1 MKYKSDMDIWW
12 SDGSLYKSHNGI
24 VECPH
29 ELPHPFIKLEEMKKA
44 KPVIEEEIVIN
55 EKDIL
60 VNIAHDLGLGSP
72 STLKRLSIDT
82 LNERIEEAK

>member
-44 KPVIEEEIVIN
+44 KPVIEDKPDWKQLAIN
-55 EKDIL
+55 AGLKGD
-60 VNIAHDLGLGSP
+60 DLKKFMKMNATNKQIKLDKLGEN
-72 STLKRLSIDT
+72 K
-82 LNERIEEAK
+82 